1 MREPISTEAVY
12 AGTFDPY
19 TIGHDHIVQQALP
32 LFDKLTLAI
41 GVNPDKKTKFSLEDR
56 IAMLQDVA
64 NYHLDQAKI
73 KSRFV
78 GALRVTSFENQYLV
92 NYAESIGAQY
102 VIRGLR
108 NTIDFEFERT
118 MAQINKSINPK
129 IKTVFFMAEREF
141 AEISSS
147 MVRGLIGPDEW
158 QTVIKKYI
166 PRPMWNRFIMSAGY
180 AEI

>member
-1 MREPISTEAVY
+1 MRELISTEAVY

-41 GVNPDKKTKFSLEDR
+41 GVNPEKKTKFS
-56 IAMLQDVA
+56 
-64 NYHLDQAKI
+64 QAKI

-78 GALRVTSFENQYLV
+78 GALRVATFENQYLV

-102 VIRGLR
+102 IVRGLR
-108 NTIDFEFERT
+108 SVTDFEFEYT
-118 MAQINKSINPK
+118 MAQINKGINPK
-129 IKTVFFMAEREF
+129 IRTVFFMAEREF
-141 AEISSS
+141 ADISSS

-158 QTVIKKYI
+158 QNIIKKYI
-166 PRPMWNRFIMSAGY
+166 PRPMWTRFIMLAGGT
-180 AEI
+180 